1 VRCSF
6 SSVTPVFIRYFYFPS
21 ENVNFNIMFFVW
33 WQPDRGSTSR
43 RPLSDRCRRK
53 RVSEENPAGRCGWCV
68 HFHWQKQ
75 RPQETQLESGSAI
88 LTDRSENPEMIVQQ
102 QLESSKC
109 VLPKLPEAISQPELA
124 LNVFLAAPI
133 SSPPEQG
140 VLAASSVA
148 VSNLEHKQAC
158 TIYILSCDAT
168 EWSAGK

>member
-1 VRCSF
+1 MVFVSVCDFSF
-6 SSVTPVFIRYFYFPS
+6 PTLLYFPS

-124 LNVFLAAPI
+124 LNVFF
-133 SSPPEQG
+133 PPEQG

-148 VSNLEHKQAC
+148 VPNLEHKQAC
-158 TIYILSCDAT
+158 AILYILSCDRMVRRKMT
-168 EWSAGK
+168 CR